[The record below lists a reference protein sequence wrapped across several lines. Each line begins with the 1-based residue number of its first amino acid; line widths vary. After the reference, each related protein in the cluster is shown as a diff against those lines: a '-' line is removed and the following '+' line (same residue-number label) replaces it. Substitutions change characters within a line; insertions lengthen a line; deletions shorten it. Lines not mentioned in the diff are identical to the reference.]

1 MKQPRTYGTGTGARS
16 RAAPARYG
24 AAVIALALACAAL
37 LSLPRIAHAAS
48 YTLVETD
55 DWTAVPAST
64 INLDTPLL
72 GDPDSVSVTGDDLL
86 WCDADTKID
95 GQDIESLVTD
105 NGNNASVSSG
115 LFVAKST
122 TTDST
127 VTYDGT
133 ATLTWKNVGV
143 DADGD
148 RVDVSIKVSN
158 VKLKSE
164 SEYVSNEEYA
174 SVISVKS
181 DDGTNDIP
189 IGTIIAGTYA
199 RSVRRPVNIDEASAT
214 YTVSFTKT
222 GTSEAASG
230 RYLFFVSDIDIYN
243 SNDVCESITLKSG
256 FNSTVYTYDPSYV
269 VVSNGNSTFSADL
282 TRTNGWADGDD
293 ESAMCA
299 TSTSGTF
306 TFSWGGTGS
315 TGSYLFSEMPHTTIT
330 SSAGSGG
337 TIDPEGETTAWWK
350 NDFTYTITPST
361 GYKISDVMVDG
372 KSVGAV
378 GSYTFETVTSE
389 HTIKAT
395 FERITY
401 TVEFDANGGSGSMS
415 SKTYT
420 YGTSYTLP
428 ANTFTRTGYTFTG
441 WNTEDDGSGASYSN
455 KASVKNLTSTDG
467 GTVTLYAQWEANT
480 YTVVFD
486 ANGGSGSM
494 SSKTYTYGTSYTLP
508 ANTFTRTGY
517 TFTGW
522 NTKSSGSGTS
532 YSDEATVKNLT
543 STDGGTVTLYAQWK
557 ANTYTVTYEPNADG
571 DDVTGM
577 PDDTDLTYDT
587 EGTVPDDEPERRGYD
602 FTGWNTEEDGSGTSY
617 EPGDTIVDLTSEDG
631 GTVPF
636 YAQWEAIISVRVPT
650 TVACCIMADGTVVAP
665 SGYAIENLSVVDVET
680 SSIEGTD
687 VYEGTETYLYQGN
700 ELVFSTSEKAS
711 TPITIAAEAES
722 VGLEWQVADMDA
734 DEDAELLAAALE
746 DPVAICDVTF
756 TFQESEG

>member
-1 MKQPRTYGTGTGARS
+1 MKQPGPDGTGTGARS

-24 AAVIALALACAAL
+24 ATVIALALACAAL
-37 LSLPRIAHAAS
+37 LSLPRTAHAAS

-243 SNDVCESITLKSG
+243 SNGVCESITLKSG

-350 NDFTYTITPST
+350 NDFTYTITPSA
-361 GYKISDVMVDG
+361 GYKISDVVVDG

-441 WNTEDDGSGASYSN
+441 WNT
-455 KASVKNLTSTDG
+455 
-467 GTVTLYAQWEANT
+467 
-480 YTVVFD
+480 
-486 ANGGSGSM
+486 
-494 SSKTYTYGTSYTLP
+494 
-508 ANTFTRTGY
+508 R
-517 TFTGW
+517 
-522 NTKSSGSGTS
+522 SSGSGTS

-543 STDGGTVTLYAQWK
+543 STDGGTVTLYAQWDP
-557 ANTYTVTYEPNADG
+557 NTYTVTYEPNAD

-577 PDDTDLTYDT
+577 PDDTDLTYDA
-587 EGTVPDDEPERRGYD
+587 EGTVPDDEPERKGYD

-617 EPGDTIVDLTSEDG
+617 EPGDTIINLTDEDG
-631 GTVPF
+631 GTVPV
-636 YAQWEAIISVRVPT
+636 YAQWEVIISVRVPT

-665 SGYAIENLSVVDVET
+665 SGYAIENLSVVDVKT

-687 VYEGTETYLYQGN
+687 VYEGTETFLYQGD

-722 VGLEWQVADMDA
+722 IGLEWQVADMDA
-734 DEDAELLAAALE
+734 VKDAELLTAALE

>member
-441 WNTEDDGSGASYSN
+441 WNT
-455 KASVKNLTSTDG
+455 
-467 GTVTLYAQWEANT
+467 
-480 YTVVFD
+480 
-486 ANGGSGSM
+486 
-494 SSKTYTYGTSYTLP
+494 
-508 ANTFTRTGY
+508 
-517 TFTGW
+517 
-522 NTKSSGSGTS
+522 KSSGSGTS